1 MTPSTQVSLETPP
14 AVPVTEMEPGEGIE
28 CLICFA
34 SQGHVFWGVGDG
46 KSNCVFW
53 LRVLV
58 LTEDAQPLCS
68 GVQREARGHSL
79 VVPARHTLRE
89 AASSPPPFFLDHSLK
104 PPGRIGR
111 A

>member
-14 AVPVTEMEPGEGIE
+14 TVPVTEMEPGEGIE
-28 CLICFA
+28 CLIRFA

-46 KSNCVFW
+46 KCNCVFW

-79 VVPARHTLRE
+79 VVPARHTLRG
-89 AASSPPPFFLDHSLK
+89 SRLFPPTLFFRSQ
-104 PPGRIGR
+104 PETTR
-111 A
+111 